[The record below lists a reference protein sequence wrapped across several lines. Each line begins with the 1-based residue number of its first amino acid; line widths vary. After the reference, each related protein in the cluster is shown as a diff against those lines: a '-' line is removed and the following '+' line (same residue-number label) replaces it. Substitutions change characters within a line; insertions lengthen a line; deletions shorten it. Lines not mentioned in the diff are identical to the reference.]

1 MTWWSLLVTIRK
13 GFVIL
18 NALIGVYATFKMTG
32 FSTDNLFGGF
42 IAVGHT
48 YLEMLIYGTKR
59 LFYWLYFFLITEF
72 ILNHLWNLTG
82 KYGNEVVT
90 LMIIDQLTII
100 F

>member
-1 MTWWSLLVTIRK
+1 MLIKYLVWSKIISLLKIWCGRMTWWSLLVTIRK

-48 YLEMLIYGTKR
+48 YLEMLI
-59 LFYWLYFFLITEF
+59 
-72 ILNHLWNLTG
+72 
-82 KYGNEVVT
+82 
-90 LMIIDQLTII
+90 
-100 F
+100 

>member
-48 YLEMLIYGTKR
+48 YFELLIYSTKR
-59 LFYWLYFFLITEF
+59 LFYWLYSFFD
-72 ILNHLWNLTG
+72 N
-82 KYGNEVVT
+82 
-90 LMIIDQLTII
+90 
-100 F
+100 